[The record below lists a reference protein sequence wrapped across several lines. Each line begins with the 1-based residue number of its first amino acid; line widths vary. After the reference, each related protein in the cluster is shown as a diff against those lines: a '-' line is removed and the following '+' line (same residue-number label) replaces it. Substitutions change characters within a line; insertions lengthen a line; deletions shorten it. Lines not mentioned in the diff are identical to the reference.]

1 MTKRAK
7 SKSKSSTVNDSILIK
22 GAREHN
28 LKDLDVTV
36 PRNQLVVFTGLSG
49 SGKSTLAFDTIYA
62 EGRRKYVESLSVY
75 ARQFVDKLNRPDLDS
90 IEGLCPSVS
99 IEQRVTSRNPR
110 STVGTITE
118 IYDYFR
124 LLFCKAAEKNDS
136 MDDSVPTFPSVTK
149 LVQHLVKE
157 YDGQRVLIMSPIVRV
172 KKGSHKKAIDRSI
185 SKGYLKARID
195 GKIVDLEESLT
206 LEKNKPHTIDVIIDR
221 LIIKRQAAAR
231 IEESITNAL
240 EFFPESIMIYLVG
253 EAQDCEFRVIDPSQ
267 RDASQS
273 MVKLDP
279 RMFSFNSP
287 LGACPTCKGLG
298 FRIVFD
304 QEKIIGD
311 KALPITEAVSPS
323 WLGRTRSE
331 KQRREE
337 IFNALAKHYKIDLKL
352 PYYRLSEK
360 EKAIF
365 FNGTG
370 NDEIQFKFK
379 GKEKSYRSKQ
389 PFVGIIAD
397 LEKKAKN
404 SDRNSDEFLRLREL
418 QTRLKCSTCGG
429 SRLKVSS
436 LAYQISG
443 FNITQLAQ
451 KSISQSIDFF
461 KYLKL
466 GSGKQEI
473 CKEIL
478 NQIQS
483 RLEFLERVGLSYI
496 SIDRAANT
504 LSGGETQRVH
514 LATQMG
520 STLTGVLYVL
530 DEPSIGLHQ
539 RDNEKLIDSLS
550 KLKENGNSVIV
561 VEHDRDTIKAADYVF
576 DMGPGAG
583 EHGGKI
589 VAQGTP
595 REILASKESIT
606 GSYLK
611 SVKSVSIP
619 SRSFDFKQSK
629 KIRIEGCTH
638 NNLQTIDA
646 EIPLGA
652 LTCVTGVSGSG
663 KSSLIIKTLIPALK
677 GIMKGEG
684 DPNSFFKTISGG
696 EHLDRIIQVDQSP
709 IGRSP
714 RSNPATYSGVF
725 NHVRD
730 LYANTRESKI
740 RGYKPG
746 RFSFNVK
753 GGRCEACEGAGV
765 VRIEMRFLP
774 DVFITCSDCNGLRY
788 NRETLM
794 VRYRGKNISE
804 ALDLSIEDAVDFFNA
819 IPKIVRPLQI
829 LNEVGLGYIRLGQP
843 VTTLSG
849 GEAQRMKLAKE
860 LIKRPTG
867 KTLYVLDE
875 PSTGLHFADIERLL
889 YLLDRLV
896 RAGNSIIVIEH
907 NMDIIKNCDHVIDL
921 GPDGGDGGGEII
933 CTGTPQ
939 EIVDSH
945 TGYTAQYL
953 EEYFR

>member
-1 MTKRAK
+1 M
-7 SKSKSSTVNDSILIK
+7 NDSIVIK

-28 LKDLDVTV
+28 LQNLDLVV

-75 ARQFVDKLNRPDLDS
+75 ARQFVDKLNKPDLDS

-118 IYDYFR
+118 IYDYYR
-124 LLFCKAAEKNDS
+124 LLYCKAAEKSDD
-136 MDDSVPTFPSVTK
+136 MDDSLPTFLSVTK
-149 LVQHLVKE
+149 LVQSLLKKL
-157 YDGQRVLIMSPIVRV
+157 DGERVLIMAPVVRAR
-172 KKGSHKKAIDRSI
+172 KGAHKKEVSKAL
-185 SKGYLKARID
+185 SKGYIRARVD
-195 GKIVDLEESLT
+195 SKILELDETKT
-206 LEKNKPHTIDVIIDR
+206 LDKNKPHNIDIVIDR
-221 LIIKRQAAAR
+221 LIIKRASAAR
-231 IEESITNAL
+231 IEKSIQNSL
-240 EFFPESIMIYLVG
+240 EFFPERLIIYVVG
-253 EAQDCEFRVIDPSQ
+253 DARDYEYRVMDKRLKGS
-267 RDASQS
+267 SS
-273 MVKLDP
+273 ETSKLDP
-279 RMFSFNSP
+279 RIFSFNSP
-287 LGACPTCKGLG
+287 LGACETCKGLG

-304 QEKIIGD
+304 SEKIILD
-311 KALPITEAVSPS
+311 KALPINEAVSQT
-323 WLGRTRSE
+323 WMGRTRAE
-331 KQRREE
+331 RLRREE
-337 IFNALAKHYKIDLKL
+337 IFSAVSKYYKIDLKL
-352 PYYRLSEK
+352 PYCRLSDK
-360 EKAIF
+360 VKNIF
-365 FNGTG
+365 LYGTG
-370 NDEIQFKFK
+370 KDEIQFKFK
-379 GKEKSYRSKQ
+379 GKEKSFRSKQ
-389 PFVGIIAD
+389 PFIGVINE
-397 LEKKAKN
+397 LNKKAKN
-404 SDRNSDEFLRLREL
+404 TDRNSDEFLRLREL
-418 QTRLKCSTCGG
+418 QTKLCCSACVG
-429 SRLKVSS
+429 SRLRPSS
-436 LAYQISG
+436 LTFKIQNL
-443 FNITQLAQ
+443 NITQLAQ
-451 KSISQSIDFF
+451 KSISAAIEFF
-461 KYLKL
+461 DNLKL
-466 GSGKQEI
+466 SVAKQEV

-478 NQIQS
+478 IQIKS
-483 RLEFLERVGLSYI
+483 RLIFLDKVGLSYI
-496 SIDRAANT
+496 AIDRAANT

-520 STLTGVLYVL
+520 SSLTGVLYVL

-539 RDNEKLIDSLS
+539 RDNEKVISSLDN
-550 KLKENGNSVIV
+550 LKKNGNSVIV

-583 EHGGKI
+583 ERGGKI

-595 REILASKESIT
+595 DELLSSNESVT
-606 GSYLK
+606 GDYLR
-611 SVKSVSIP
+611 SIESVSIP
-619 SRSFDFKQSK
+619 ARNFDFKKSK
-629 KIRIEGCTH
+629 KIRIKGCTH
-638 NNLQTIDA
+638 NNLQNIDA

-652 LTCVTGVSGSG
+652 LVCVTGVSGSG

-677 GIMKGEG
+677 GIMKGG
-684 DPNSFFKTISGG
+684 DDSNSFYAAISGD
-696 EHLDRIIQVDQSP
+696 ENLDRIIQVDQSP

-725 NHVRD
+725 NHIRD
-730 LYANTRESKI
+730 LYTNTRESKI

-753 GGRCEACEGAGV
+753 GGRCDVCEGAGV

-774 DVFITCSDCNGLRY
+774 DVFITCSDCNGNRY

-804 ALDLSIEDAVDFFNA
+804 ALNLSIEDAVEFFGA

-889 YLLDRLV
+889 YLIDRLV

-907 NMDIIKNCDHVIDL
+907 NMDIIKNSDYVIDL
-921 GPDGGDGGGEII
+921 GPDGGDAGGEIV
-933 CTGTPQ
+933 CVGTPC
-939 EIVDSH
+939 EIVGSKK
-945 TGYTAQYL
+945 GYTAKHL
-953 EEYFR
+953 AEYFN